1 MISLGDVFVWC
12 DRKHVIMFLSVSD
25 ETDRSLLLI
34 ALQDSSD
41 FELGFYY
48 ASDLEYV
55 VFSHATSEVL
65 KHACV

>member
-1 MISLGDVFVWC
+1 MISSGDVFVWC

-41 FELGFYY
+41 VELGFIMLQIL
-48 ASDLEYV
+48 SV
-55 VFSHATSEVL
+55 WVQSRS
-65 KHACV
+65 

>member
-1 MISLGDVFVWC
+1 MISSGDVFVWC

-55 VFSHATSEVL
+55 GFSHATSEAL
-65 KHACV
+65 KQARV

>member
-1 MISLGDVFVWC
+1 MISPGDVSAWC

-34 ALQDSSD
+34 ALQDPSD

-55 VFSHATSEVL
+55 GLVTQLV
-65 KHACV
+65 KR

>member
-1 MISLGDVFVWC
+1 MISSGDVFVWC

-41 FELGFYY
+41 FELGFIMLQIL
-48 ASDLEYV
+48 SV
-55 VFSHATSEVL
+55 WVQSRS
-65 KHACV
+65 